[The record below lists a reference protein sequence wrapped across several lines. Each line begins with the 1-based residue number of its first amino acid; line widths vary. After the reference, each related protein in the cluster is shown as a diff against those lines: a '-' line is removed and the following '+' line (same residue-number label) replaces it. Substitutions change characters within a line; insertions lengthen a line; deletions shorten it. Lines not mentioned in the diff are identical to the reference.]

1 MGHYAK
7 IVDGVVVQVIV
18 AEPDFFTSF
27 VDTSPGEWIQTSY
40 NTRGGIH
47 YLSDRITPSPD
58 QSKSLRKNFAGIGS
72 TYDEEQDVFIPCK
85 PYASWVFD
93 DVAWRWKAPIEE
105 PTEGYYVWSEA
116 IQNWI
121 QRG

>member
-1 MGHYAK
+1 MAHFAEIDENN
-7 IVDGVVVQVIV
+7 IVKKVLVVKNEEILDENGIEQPQKGI
-18 AEPDFFTSF
+18 DFLVNLFGGRW
-27 VDTSPGEWIQTSY
+27 VQTSY
-40 NTRGGIH
+40 NNNI
-47 YLSDRITPSPD
+47 
-58 QSKSLRKNFAGIGS
+58 RKCFAGIGS